1 MQRNRHITTEYQ
13 MIQLIPVLFQIL
25 KLYRYLSILVYNA
38 VHGGIIMEELD
49 QNMRIMRLF
58 RRCHAIIHS
67 KMCGGKSSQSEI
79 LRTLHRN
86 GPQTQKELLEKMNIR
101 QATLS
106 ETLSKMEENGLII
119 KSRPENDRR
128 VTVIDLSDK
137 GTEITLAC
145 REKHHRQRDALLECF
160 TDEEKQTLEKLLSKW
175 YEHMNESEG
184 KTCS

>member
-1 MQRNRHITTEYQ
+1 
-13 MIQLIPVLFQIL
+13 
-25 KLYRYLSILVYNA
+25 
-38 VHGGIIMEELD
+38 MEELD

-58 RRCHAIIHS
+58 RRCHAIMHS
-67 KMCGGKSSQSEI
+67 EMCGGKSSQSEI

-137 GTEITLAC
+137 GTEITLAR

>member
-1 MQRNRHITTEYQ
+1 
-13 MIQLIPVLFQIL
+13 
-25 KLYRYLSILVYNA
+25 
-38 VHGGIIMEELD
+38 
-49 QNMRIMRLF
+49 
-58 RRCHAIIHS
+58 
-67 KMCGGKSSQSEI
+67 
-79 LRTLHRN
+79 
-86 GPQTQKELLEKMNIR
+86 
-101 QATLS
+101 
-106 ETLSKMEENGLII
+106 MEENGLII

-137 GTEITLAC
+137 GTELTLAC